1 MDKSTVEKF
10 KKEERPVWFLGRRTA
25 MPIKSKIVSICD
37 DDSAGEYAKLEYIC
51 DDDSAGEYA
60 KLEYICDDECAVLKS
75 ADVSYESIYESKDD
89 LVADLCKEA
98 LKEAAEI
105 KAAVQTKDDC
115 IRFMFSHTVS
125 CAGEY
130 TDLVARRTI
139 QNIAR
144 KRWGIDLK

>member
-1 MDKSTVEKF
+1 MDKGTVEKF
-10 KKEERPVWFLGRRTA
+10 QKEERPVWFLGRRTA
-25 MPIKSKIVSICD
+25 MPIKSKIVS
-37 DDSAGEYAKLEYIC
+37 IC

-98 LKEAAEI
+98 LKETAEI
-105 KAAVQTKDDC
+105 KSAVQTKDDC
-115 IRFMFSHTVS
+115 IRFMFNHTVS

>member
-51 DDDSAGEYA
+51 DD
-60 KLEYICDDECAVLKS
+60 ECAVLKS
-75 ADVSYESIYESKDD
+75 ADVFFESMYESKDD

-98 LKEAAEI
+98 LKETAEI
-105 KAAVQTKDDC
+105 KSAVQTKDDC
-115 IRFMFSHTVS
+115 IRFMFNHTVS

-144 KRWGIDLK
+144 KQWGLDLK

>member
-37 DDSAGEYAKLEYIC
+37 DDST
-51 DDDSAGEYA
+51 GEYA
-60 KLEYICDDECAVLKS
+60 KLEYICDDECVVLKS
-75 ADVSYESIYESKDD
+75 ADVSFGGMYESKED

-98 LKEAAEI
+98 LKETAEI
-105 KAAVQTKDDC
+105 KSAVQTKDDC
-115 IRFMFSHTVS
+115 IRFMFNHTVS

-130 TDLVARRTI
+130 TNLIARRAI
-139 QNIAR
+139 QNIAK
-144 KRWGIDLK
+144 KRWGIDLE

>member
-1 MDKSTVEKF
+1 MDKSTVEQF
-10 KKEERPVWFLGRRTA
+10 KEEERPVWFLGRRTA
-25 MPIKSKIVSICD
+25 MPIKSKIVS
-37 DDSAGEYAKLEYIC
+37 IC

-98 LKEAAEI
+98 LKETAEI
-105 KAAVQTKDDC
+105 KSAVQTKDDC
-115 IRFMFSHTVS
+115 IRFMFNHTVS

-130 TDLVARRTI
+130 TDLVARRAI

>member
-10 KKEERPVWFLGRRTA
+10 QKENRPVWVLGRHTA
-25 MPIKSKIVSICD
+25 MPIKARIVKICE
-37 DDSAGEYAKLEYIC
+37 DDST
-51 DDDSAGEYA
+51 GEYA

-98 LKEAAEI
+98 LKETAEI

-115 IRFMFSHTVS
+115 IRFMFNHTVS
-125 CAGEY
+125 YAGEY
-130 TDLVARRTI
+130 TNLIARRAI
-139 QNIAR
+139 QNIA
-144 KRWGIDLK
+144 KERWNLDLE

>member
-1 MDKSTVEKF
+1 MEKSTVEKF
-10 KKEERPVWFLGRRTA
+10 KEDGRPVWFLGRRTA

-37 DDSAGEYAKLEYIC
+37 DDST
-51 DDDSAGEYA
+51 GEYA